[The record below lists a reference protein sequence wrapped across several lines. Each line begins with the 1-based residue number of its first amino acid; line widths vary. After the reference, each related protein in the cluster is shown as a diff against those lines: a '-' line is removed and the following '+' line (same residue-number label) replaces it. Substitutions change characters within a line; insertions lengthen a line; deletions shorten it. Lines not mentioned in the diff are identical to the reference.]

1 MQVLWVYMYPKI
13 RNWLMWGK
21 IKNFNIRICQFGW
34 TMEGYINGNRQMIQE
49 EREQFSSPNFQNKEI
64 FGLLEFFLVLLK
76 PTSVIVNYCSW
87 ISNTSIFGFSFRS
100 LMRLLKKYA
109 PWYLKGNICKRS
121 PLFVLLFHIMCLC
134 SRMYIF
140 LQLYGSF
147 APLII
152 L

>member
-1 MQVLWVYMYPKI
+1 
-13 RNWLMWGK
+13 
-21 IKNFNIRICQFGW
+21 
-34 TMEGYINGNRQMIQE
+34 MEGYINGNRQMIQE

-109 PWYLKGNICKRS
+109 P
-121 PLFVLLFHIMCLC
+121 
-134 SRMYIF
+134 
-140 LQLYGSF
+140 
-147 APLII
+147 
-152 L
+152 